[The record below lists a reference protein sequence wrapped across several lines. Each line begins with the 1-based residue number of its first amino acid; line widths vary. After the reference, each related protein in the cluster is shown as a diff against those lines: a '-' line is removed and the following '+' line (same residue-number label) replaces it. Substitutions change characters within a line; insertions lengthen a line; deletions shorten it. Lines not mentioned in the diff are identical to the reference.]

1 MSKKSKKTTR
11 RESMPC
17 PQCDSPDTKVI
28 RTRVVR
34 RGYVRVMNCVEC
46 GEQFETVENEFEA
59 ERYYATGLED
69 IRPPC
74 NFNCHQC
81 PHRDCVR
88 SGFEILLFEAWV
100 LENYGDE
107 DKFLEAVDRGE
118 IPDDLIQQFYQ
129 GREERQ
135 KRLEEKERLEREIR
149 KRAR

>member
-1 MSKKSKKTTR
+1 MKKKRARKVGK
-11 RESMPC
+11 PC
-17 PQCDSPDTKVI
+17 PQCESENIRII

-34 RGYVRVMNCVEC
+34 RGYVRVIQCTEC
-46 GEQFETVENEFEA
+46 GENYETIENEFEA

-74 NFNCHQC
+74 NFNCHHC

-107 DKFLEAVDRGE
+107 ETFLEAVERGE
-118 IPDDLIQQFYQ
+118 IPDDLSNQFFQ
-129 GREERQ
+129 GKDERQ
-135 KRLEEKERLEREIR
+135 KRLEEKLERE
-149 KRAR
+149 KENGLK